1 MSKNKKVEQK
11 NNFDLKKILKT
22 IKLNES
28 SISMILGVIVL
39 IIVGSLVIKYLN
51 NNKGSIPEELLKGTN
66 SIESSQKIHK
76 VAKGENL
83 WQISVKYYGDGFKWV
98 DVATENRLM
107 NASEIEVGQELII
120 PNLETAIK
128 DDEAIST
135 EEKEQT
141 NLNISESITAT
152 TYETVKGDSL
162 WKISV
167 RAYGDGYKWTLI
179 AKENKLSNPNKIH
192 PGNIL
197 VLPR

>member
-1 MSKNKKVEQK
+1 MSKNKRVEQK

-28 SISMILGVIVL
+28 SISMILGVVVL

-120 PNLETAIK
+120 PDVEITTNIK
-128 DDEAIST
+128 T
-135 EEKEQT
+135 T
-141 NLNISESITAT
+141 ESITTT
-152 TYETVKGDSL
+152 TYETIKGDSL
-162 WKISV
+162 WKIAV
-167 RAYGDGYKWTLI
+167 RAYGDGYKWTII